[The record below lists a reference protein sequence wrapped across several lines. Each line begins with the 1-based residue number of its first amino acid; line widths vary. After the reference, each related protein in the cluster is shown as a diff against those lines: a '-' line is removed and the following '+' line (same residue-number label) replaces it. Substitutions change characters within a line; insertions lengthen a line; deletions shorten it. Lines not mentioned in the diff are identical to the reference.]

1 VKENELQ
8 LRHEEL
14 VAARAEMEIEDELF
28 SWINRS
34 NINDIIHE
42 FRTTLR

>member
-1 VKENELQ
+1 MAKFHEMLQVKENELQ

-28 SWINRS
+28 S
-34 NINDIIHE
+34 
-42 FRTTLR
+42 